1 MVELVTK
8 DLLQVTI
15 LEWDLTMAGIE
26 HTLKKDDGKYG
37 FEPPYLIVD
46 GVPLDNEH
54 SVKWL
59 EEQVNEH

>member
-1 MVELVTK
+1 MVELVVNNFP
-8 DLLQVTI
+8 QVSM

-26 HTLKKDDGKYG
+26 HTVKSDDGRYG

-46 GVPLDNEH
+46 GVPLDYER

-59 EEQVNEH
+59 EGQINE